1 METITR
7 VAVAMMLSVAN
18 ASGQT
23 FSPIIT
29 ETVALGEMEHVFVVA
44 DLNGDALDDIVV
56 GDQIDHDPDFT
67 PADRLMKVPLHV
79 FTSDGDGTFTHA
91 PELVDGQIEAHAA
104 VVVAGDFNGD
114 GRNDLVVYDH
124 GAYIDSASSGHG
136 NPPQLFLSSDGGV
149 LRPSDDLA
157 NAVKE
162 QHEREPPPNPPAAPS
177 DLHLKIVTTGDL
189 ENDGDVDIWVESDG
203 GNNMKSHFAVNNG
216 DGTFTLDIRN
226 RATDLVHHNSP
237 PTWWRYHEALF
248 MDVDHDGDSDLVLGQ
263 LRDPSRLDQFSIILV
278 NDGNGYFPTRTEL
291 PHPEFNDGVTR
302 VFGIARFDLNRDGA
316 DDMLMLHVRNGLA
329 GGWSGRFIQALLN
342 TGDGSFVDETSTWI
356 PGDQSVTAIE
366 GYNLGG
372 LAMHDVDLDGC
383 LDLVVTAPWDAVRPE
398 SPLVYRNNGSGQ
410 FSPLPPEHFV
420 SGDESFGYRAMRIDA
435 NGDGAIDFVASELGP
450 GADGTWETD
459 DDSAQLV
466 TLLNTTPA
474 GPVRCRP
481 RVTAAGTLPPR
492 TLYVGA
498 GAVAVVVSVANAFRH
513 ASTWRAASS
522 APGVATVSVS
532 GSDVTVT
539 PVAATGVA
547 TITVTAGGADNS
559 VATQQFRVTVLTAT
573 AFTDRLVSGAT
584 PPRATHFLELRTRV
598 AALRAR
604 EGLPPVRWTDPVL
617 TVGVTPVKRI
627 HLTELRNALNV
638 VYDAA
643 GRRRPTYTDGTV
655 IAGVTAVKAVHVVDL
670 RNAILAME

>member
-7 VAVAMMLSVAN
+7 VAVGMMLSVVS

-23 FSPIIT
+23 FVPIIT

-44 DLNGDALDDIVV
+44 DLNGDALDDLVV

-67 PADRLMKVPLHV
+67 PVDRLTKVPLHI

-136 NPPQLFLSSDGGV
+136 NPPQLFLNSDDGV

-157 NAVKE
+157 NAVRE
-162 QHEREPPPNPPAAPS
+162 QHEREPPFHPPAGPS
-177 DLHLKIVTTGDL
+177 DLHLKMATTGDL
-189 ENDGDVDIWVESDG
+189 ENDGDLDIWVESDG

-248 MDVDHDGDSDLVLGQ
+248 MDVDQDGDSDLVLGQ

-278 NDGNGYFPTRTEL
+278 NDGTGYFPTRTEL
-291 PHPEFNDGVTR
+291 PHPAFNDGVTR

-316 DDMLMLHVRNGLA
+316 DDMLMLHVRNGLE
-329 GGWSGRFIQALLN
+329 GGWTGRFIQALLN
-342 TGDGSFVDETSTWI
+342 TGDGSFVDETPTWI

-372 LAMHDVDLDGC
+372 LGMHDVDLDGC
-383 LDLVVTAPWDAVRPE
+383 LDLVVTAPWDSVRPE

-410 FSPLPPEHFV
+410 FSPLSPEHFV
-420 SGDESFGYRAMRIDA
+420 SGDEIFGYRAMPIDA
-435 NGDGAIDFVASELGP
+435 NGDGAIDFVASEPGP
-450 GADGTWETD
+450 GADGAWETD

-466 TLLNTTPA
+466 TLLNTTGV
-474 GPVRCRP
+474 GPSRC
-481 RVTAAGTLPPR
+481 V
-492 TLYVGA
+492 
-498 GAVAVVVSVANAFRH
+498 
-513 ASTWRAASS
+513 
-522 APGVATVSVS
+522 
-532 GSDVTVT
+532 
-539 PVAATGVA
+539 
-547 TITVTAGGADNS
+547 
-559 VATQQFRVTVLTAT
+559 
-573 AFTDRLVSGAT
+573 
-584 PPRATHFLELRTRV
+584 E
-598 AALRAR
+598 
-604 EGLPPVRWTDPVL
+604 
-617 TVGVTPVKRI
+617 
-627 HLTELRNALNV
+627 
-638 VYDAA
+638 
-643 GRRRPTYTDGTV
+643 
-655 IAGVTAVKAVHVVDL
+655 
-670 RNAILAME
+670 